1 MYPIHSST
9 ALPVFYNYYKYRN
22 GGLCFNAKILL
33 INIAYHTLRIIDIY
47 RYSLYRYL
55 SVGII
60 IVVVYMWINNSR
72 GATH

>member
-1 MYPIHSST
+1 MYPIHSCT
-9 ALPVFYNYYKYRN
+9 ALPVFYNYSYRN

-55 SVGII
+55 SVVII
-60 IVVVYMWINNSR
+60 IVVVYMWINHSR
-72 GATH
+72 GSTH